1 MHCHSCDAPL
11 ADDARFCSACGARLS
26 TPGASADPLRAA
38 IESAAGS
45 QYEIMR
51 LLGRGGMGAVYLG
64 REKALDRL
72 VAIKVLPPDKGEA
85 SDSRERFR
93 REARTAARLTHPNIT
108 PLHAFG
114 DAGGVMYF
122 VMGYVRGESLGA
134 RLRREGK
141 LPAEDVRHIL
151 SEIAEALDYAHR
163 QGVIHRDI
171 KPDNI
176 LLDDEGGHPMLTDF
190 GVAKARGTGV
200 TLTEKG
206 SILGTP
212 AFMCPEQINA
222 RELDG
227 RSDLYSLGVT
237 GYMML
242 SGRLPF
248 EGEVRDVLLKH
259 LTHEPPPLSSLAP
272 DAPEDLR
279 AAITRCLAKDPGA
292 RWPDG
297 RSLHEAL
304 REAGEEVPEAL
315 DSARF
320 VGMSLGFT
328 TLAAIFLT
336 LFDRLW
342 SGQVGYLTSFAERM
356 AQVFSGLCLAW
367 LIALGWRAR
376 TKGISWGR
384 TLYAAFRKPMWWPF
398 WFPQPLRPP
407 GDVWSRLPHGIRRLR
422 TAVAVAIAF
431 CVGIALPIMYLWTTP
446 AGAEKWGVYAF
457 MDRLADDF
465 LFPLLSLT
473 VVALMC
479 GLAYHF
485 TGLTRK
491 GLTEQEATRVVI
503 GATAQTTFWRKP
515 HIAALLLPPETG
527 RLPEPKLP
535 RDYLQAIARIAPAL
549 SGSAREPGGL
559 ALAAAQRLVAVLEGL
574 DSELTRL
581 APSVNPDEIARLEQ
595 KHKALGAVD
604 GGDSAEGREM
614 IELLARQI
622 AILKRMAAR
631 HESQSE
637 LRARLLTLLHDL
649 WAQVSGLANER
660 AGMLSSCESSTEHLR
675 AICAEI
681 ERVAPA
687 YETDGETADGHLADD
702 RSTRQS

>member
-1 MHCHSCDAPL
+1 M
-11 ADDARFCSACGARLS
+11 S

-64 REKALDRL
+64 REVALDRL
-72 VAIKVLPPDKGEA
+72 VAIKVLPPDMSEA

-122 VMGYVRGESLGA
+122 VMGYVRGESLGE
-134 RLRREGK
+134 RLRRDGK
-141 LPAEDVRHIL
+141 LPPEDVRHIL
-151 SEIAEALDYAHR
+151 SEIADALDYAHR

-176 LLDDEGGHPMLTDF
+176 LLDDEGGRPMLTDF

-272 DAPEDLR
+272 DAPDDLR

-304 REAGEEVPEAL
+304 REVGEEVPEAL

-328 TLAAIFLT
+328 TLAAILLT

-356 AQVFSGLCLAW
+356 AQIFAGLCSAW

-376 TKGISWGR
+376 TKGIPWRR
-384 TLYAAFRKPMWWPF
+384 TLYAAFRMPSWWPF
-398 WFPQPLRPP
+398 WFPRPLRPP
-407 GDVWSRLPHGIRRLR
+407 GDVWSRLPLGIRRMR
-422 TAVAVAIAF
+422 TAMAGALAF
-431 CVGIALPIMYLWTTP
+431 SVGIVLPIMYLWTTP
-446 AGAEKWGVYAF
+446 SEAEKWGAYAF
-457 MDRLADDF
+457 LDQVADDF
-465 LFPLLSLT
+465 LFPVFSLA

-485 TGLTRK
+485 TQLKRN

-503 GATAQTTFWRKP
+503 GTTAQTTFWRKP
-515 HIAALLLPPETG
+515 HIAALLLPPEAG
-527 RLPEPKLP
+527 RLLEPRLP
-535 RDYLQAIARIAPAL
+535 RDYLQAIARIASAIT
-549 SGSAREPGGL
+549 GAAREPGGL
-559 ALAAAQRLVAVLEGL
+559 ALVAAQRLVAVLEGL
-574 DSELTRL
+574 DSELARL
-581 APSVNPDEIARLEQ
+581 APSVDPDEIARLGQ
-595 KHKALGAVD
+595 KHSAFASVVR
-604 GGDSAEGREM
+604 GDSAEGREM
-614 IELLARQI
+614 IELLARQV
-622 AILKRMAAR
+622 AVLKRIAAR

-637 LRARLLTLLHDL
+637 LRARLLTLLQDL
-649 WAQVSGLANER
+649 WVQVSGLANER
-660 AGMLSSCESSTEHLR
+660 AGMPSGGERSAERLR

-681 ERVAPA
+681 EHVVPP
-687 YETDGETADGHLADD
+687 YETDGDTADGHVTED
-702 RSTRQS
+702 RPTHQS